1 MLWCYGEAYRDSI
14 QESSPPILGVFLVLE
29 GNLTSWKLGG
39 GSEFIRQTGVDVSP
53 LSLDCRFEPHVCVM
67 CCITTEQRAEDF
79 SACEYSTL
87 AQRTVGQ

>member
-39 GSEFIRQTGVDVSP
+39 AASSSGKQE
-53 LSLDCRFEPHVCVM
+53 
-67 CCITTEQRAEDF
+67 
-79 SACEYSTL
+79 ST
-87 AQRTVGQ
+87 